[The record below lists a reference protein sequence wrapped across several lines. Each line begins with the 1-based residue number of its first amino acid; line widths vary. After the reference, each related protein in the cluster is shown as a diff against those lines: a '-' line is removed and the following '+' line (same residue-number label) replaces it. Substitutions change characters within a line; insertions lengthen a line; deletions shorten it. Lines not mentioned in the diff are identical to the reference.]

1 MYYKG
6 VCVCMHIHYGVCAT
20 LCGSD
25 PVEVRVD
32 QRYVVVA
39 GDDVSERRQPLLHPL
54 DADGVRQT
62 VPDVLQ
68 LLVRR
73 VAGNQHPVAVT

>member
-1 MYYKG
+1 M
-6 VCVCMHIHYGVCAT
+6 VCA
-20 LCGSD
+20 CGSD
-25 PVEVRVD
+25 PVEVRVH

-39 GDDVSERRQPLLHPL
+39 GDDVAEGRQPLLHPL
-54 DADGVRQT
+54 DADGVREA

-73 VAGNQHPVAVT
+73 VVGHQHPVAVT